1 MGGRAT
7 HVYHSFISSRYVSVH
22 RSSRVPGLT
31 IFRFRSKSLYHPPV
45 FHSASFHRSSAS
57 NARRSRALEAAS
69 STGAV
74 RAVGRAPRAPLLQGP
89 HRQGRQEYRS
99 MVKVPW
105 QCLGSMGQSARLA
118 SAVSACKLLRLSH
131 ASTAGSS
138 GHPGR
143 EPGQPAAKPLSPK
156 PPMCCRTAFHHAGTK
171 RFCACEVDRGA
182 QSFVL
187 RRGSATGA
195 VVRRCVEKRPVWP
208 ASAAGQGR
216 PRVEGC
222 RPAPAL
228 VGREVWPEKLRIASP
243 RIASPACPCGAC
255 SCMQLS
261 P

>member
-1 MGGRAT
+1 MVTVLRLFSVNLSSTSLSPPCVSQCQFSPQQRVNAT
-7 HVYHSFISSRYVSVH
+7 
-22 RSSRVPGLT
+22 
-31 IFRFRSKSLYHPPV
+31 
-45 FHSASFHRSSAS
+45 
-57 NARRSRALEAAS
+57 RALEAAS
-69 STGAV
+69 RAGAV

-156 PPMCCRTAFHHAGTK
+156 PPMCVVTPPLAMQAPNASAHVRWTGVPRASSSAEAVPPALW
-171 RFCACEVDRGA
+171 CAARVG
-182 QSFVL
+182 
-187 RRGSATGA
+187 
-195 VVRRCVEKRPVWP
+195 KRPVWP

-255 SCMQLS
+255 YCMVMQLS